1 MIVAGRDGRYAVTE
15 RIIESQ
21 QKALIAANAA
31 VNKHAEDLVLLDLR
45 KISGV
50 TDYFLI
56 CTATNSRQMGAV
68 RDEIDDELRR
78 NGQRVWHVEGTWSP
92 RAGSRKAPKR
102 QASWQ
107 WVSSSARSASSSG
120 IEPGDEPLPDEG
132 FAWMLMDFGDVVV
145 HILNPAARTFYQIE
159 HLWGDAP
166 RVTIDA
172 SAAARAGV
180 SPPETETG
188 SGQPGGRA

>member
-1 MIVAGRDGRYAVTE
+1 MTE

-31 VNKHAEDLVLLDLR
+31 VNKHAEELVLLDLR

-56 CTATNSRQMGAV
+56 CTATNSRQMSAV

-92 RAGSRKAPKR
+92 RVGSRKAPKR

-107 WVSSSARSASSSG
+107 WASSGARSAGPSG
-120 IEPGDEPLPDEG
+120 LEASDEPLPDEG

-166 RVTIDA
+166 HVPIA
-172 SAAARAGV
+172 VSAAARAGV

-188 SGQPGGRA
+188 SDQPGGRA

>member
-1 MIVAGRDGRYAVTE
+1 MPVTE

-21 QKALIAANAA
+21 QKALTAANAA
-31 VNKHAEDLVLLDLR
+31 VNKHAEDLVILDVR
-45 KISGV
+45 NISGV

-78 NGQRVWHVEGTWSP
+78 SGQRVWHVEGTWSS
-92 RAGSRKAPKR
+92 RAGSRKAAKR

-107 WVSSSARSASSSG
+107 WAPSGARAADPNG
-120 IEPGDEPLPDEG
+120 MEPSDEALPDEG
-132 FAWMLMDFGDVVV
+132 FAWMLMDFGDLVV
-145 HILNPAARTFYQIE
+145 HILNPAARRFYQLE

-166 RVTIDA
+166 HVPIA
-172 SAAARAGV
+172 LSAAARASV
-180 SPPETETG
+180 SPPETGTG
-188 SGQPGGRA
+188 PGRSGGRA